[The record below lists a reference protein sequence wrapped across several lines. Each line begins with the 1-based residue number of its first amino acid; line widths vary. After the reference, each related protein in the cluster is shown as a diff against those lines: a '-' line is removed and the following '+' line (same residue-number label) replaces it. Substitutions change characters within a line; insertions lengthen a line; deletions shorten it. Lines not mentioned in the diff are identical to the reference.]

1 MLKLKE
7 GQTVL
12 DIGCGIGGS
21 AFYMAKV
28 STAATVA
35 QVCQSYA
42 SQHRMTTTSVSRG
55 FKTNQVVVCG
65 ALVFTM
71 QVLGCMF
78 NVIC

>member
-28 STAATVA
+28 STAATEA
-35 QVCQSYA
+35 QVC
-42 SQHRMTTTSVSRG
+42 VSHMH
-55 FKTNQVVVCG
+55 
-65 ALVFTM
+65 LS
-71 QVLGCMF
+71 
-78 NVIC
+78 IE

>member
-1 MLKLKE
+1 MLNLKE

-35 QVCQSYA
+35 QP
-42 SQHRMTTTSVSRG
+42 QHGMTTTSVSCG
-55 FKTNQVVVCG
+55 FKTNQFVVVI
-65 ALVFTM
+65 AAFVFKT

-78 NVIC
+78 YVLVFI